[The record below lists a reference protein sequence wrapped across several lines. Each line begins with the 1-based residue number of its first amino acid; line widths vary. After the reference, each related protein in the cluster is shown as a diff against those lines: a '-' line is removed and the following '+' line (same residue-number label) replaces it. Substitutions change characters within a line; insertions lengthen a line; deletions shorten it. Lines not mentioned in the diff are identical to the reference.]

1 MDTVILYNIISL
13 ITIVILSFALRFI
26 KKSNFDKKKQV
37 IAKVVTTI
45 VLICVTAF
53 ILFIDAIAVGIIG
66 LAPN

>member
-13 ITIVILSFALRFI
+13 ITIVILSFALKFI
-26 KKSNFDKKKQV
+26 KKSNF
-37 IAKVVTTI
+37 AKVVTTI